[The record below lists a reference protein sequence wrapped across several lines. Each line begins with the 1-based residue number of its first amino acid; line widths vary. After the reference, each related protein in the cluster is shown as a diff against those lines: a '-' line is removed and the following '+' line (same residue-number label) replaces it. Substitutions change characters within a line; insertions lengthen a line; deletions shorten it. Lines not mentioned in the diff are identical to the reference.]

1 MYPDFE
7 ALQMRKSK
15 AVIEEAFRERV
26 AVVDDSVRESTAGV
40 VQAASRKWVR
50 ELISVPCDTRLSSGP
65 GPAEGRLGEAGR

>member
-7 ALQMRKSK
+7 ALQMRKIK
-15 AVIEEAFRERV
+15 AVIEEPLRKRV
-26 AVVDDSVRESTAGV
+26 PVVNDSVRERTAGV

-65 GPAEGRLGEAGR
+65 GPAEGRLDEAGR